1 MAESV
6 AVVTIA
12 SRHGRD
18 TVETEAR
25 ATSLKE
31 LFEACRNAPSGS
43 VVRVSLRGP
52 GGEVRLNFASFLRKG

>member
-12 SRHGRD
+12 SRRGRD
-18 TVETEAR
+18 TVETEKR
-25 ATSLKE
+25 VTSLQE
-31 LFEACRNAPSGS
+31 LFEACRGAPSGS
-43 VVRVSLRGP
+43 VVRVSLRGS